1 MRWAYERQNGA
12 PHSVRRRGPQMRLC
26 QRRARLAGQTRTTT
40 MRNILF
46 AAVAVS
52 ALFVGTAAMADQ
64 FDGQNQTATQTG
76 VNAYL
81 DQQATGAQL
90 SDPTAPDSI
99 RSHGHP

>member
-1 MRWAYERQNGA
+1 
-12 PHSVRRRGPQMRLC
+12 
-26 QRRARLAGQTRTTT
+26 

-52 ALFVGTAAMADQ
+52 ALFVGTAAMADE
-64 FDGQNQTATQTG
+64 FGGQSPSQTG

>member
-1 MRWAYERQNGA
+1 
-12 PHSVRRRGPQMRLC
+12 
-26 QRRARLAGQTRTTT
+26 

-46 AAVAVS
+46 AALAAS
-52 ALFVGTAAMADQ
+52 TLLVGTAAMADE
-64 FDGQNQTATQTG
+64 FNGQANQTQNQTG

-81 DQQATGAQL
+81 DQQATNAQL

>member
-1 MRWAYERQNGA
+1 MRCAYERQNRPA
-12 PHSVRRRGPQMRLC
+12 HSVGRRGPQIAFC

-40 MRNILF
+40 MRNILL

-52 ALFVGTAAMADQ
+52 ALFVGTAAMADD
-64 FDGQNQTATQTG
+64 FSGQTQTQTG

-81 DQQATGAQL
+81 DQQATSAQL
-90 SDPTAPDSI
+90 SDPTAPDSL